1 MANPYRIALGST
13 GDDPTAVKLSGDQAI
28 SGVKTFNASPV
39 VPPGAFPIT
48 ATTGLQTAL
57 AEKAPLS
64 SPTFTGTVTGVTKSM
79 VGLGNVDNTSD
90 AAKTFTAAQTTSGV
104 FAVGRLGT
112 GTASASTVLYGDG
125 TWKTAPS
132 GGGGSP
138 TYETVPAGSTFTI
151 DRSGGAW
158 PARPTTRTDVIIR
171 WRGTAPAP
179 SLVTSGTA
187 GMYATDEFVEE
198 LA

>member
-79 VGLGNVDNTSD
+79 VGLGNVDNTAD
-90 AAKTFTAAQTTSGV
+90 
-104 FAVGRLGT
+104 
-112 GTASASTVLYGDG
+112 SA
-125 TWKTAPS
+125 
-132 GGGGSP
+132 
-138 TYETVPAGSTFTI
+138 
-151 DRSGGAW
+151 
-158 PARPTTRTDVIIR
+158 
-171 WRGTAPAP
+171 
-179 SLVTSGTA
+179 
-187 GMYATDEFVEE
+187 
-198 LA
+198 

>member
-90 AAKTFTAAQTTSGV
+90 AAKTFTASQTTSGI

-112 GTASASTVLYGDG
+112 GTPSSATILYGDG
-125 TWKTAPS
+125 TWKTAPA
-132 GGGGSP
+132 GGSGSP
-138 TYETVPAGSTFTI
+138 TYETVPAGSTFTL

-158 PARPTTRTDVIIR
+158 PARPTTRTDVVIR

-179 SLVTSGTA
+179 TLVTSGTS

>member
-112 GTASASTVLYGDG
+112 GTASASTVLHGDG
-125 TWKTAPS
+125 TWGTAPT
-132 GGGGSP
+132 GGGSAGVTHVGDGAP
-138 TYETVPAGSTFTI
+138 TAIVGEQVGDTYL
-151 DRSGGAW
+151 DRTTGAIW
-158 PARPTTRTDVIIR
+158 
-171 WRGTAPAP
+171 
-179 SLVTSGTA
+179 
-187 GMYATDEFVEE
+187 E
-198 LA
+198 LQA